1 MIPIQ
6 PLMDFDPLSLYTP
19 SPLQNE
25 EVLIPIYQ
33 GLSEIK
39 ENETFPRHYITIL
52 ISNRFTY

>member
-1 MIPIQ
+1 MILIQ

-39 ENETFPRHYITIL
+39 ENENLLRHYITIL